1 MTSVAERDNDAGA
14 EDDAGESEVHFVT
27 TKEARHAIET
37 IRSFVEQSNDVED
50 NVFSAIVTIENAIDR
65 QYKNT
70 LKQSKI
76 TDFFN
81 TGNQ

>member
-1 MTSVAERDNDAGA
+1 MKRELCIPERDDDAGA
-14 EDDAGESEVHFVT
+14 EDDADEPQVHFVT

-50 NVFSAIVTIENAIDR
+50 RVFSAIVTIENAIDR

-70 LKQSKI
+70 LQ
-76 TDFFN
+76 
-81 TGNQ
+81 Q